1 MRVVTMRPQRDA
13 SPTNGGARMR
23 FKREGMRCLRVDAR
37 ALTWS
42 SPRVHRARV
51 HSAVPAQ
58 AACSP
63 AMPHLGARPGGG
75 PPTRTEESPMTATV
89 HRAASLALHPLHA
102 VLLASTLPLLLGA
115 VLSDI
120 AYAKTY
126 HVQWTNFASW
136 LVLGGVVFAGI
147 VLVFALVGLLRSHR
161 RDARSIAYVGLVL
174 AVFVLGFF
182 NSLVHAKD
190 A

>member
-1 MRVVTMRPQRDA
+1 M
-13 SPTNGGARMR
+13 S
-23 FKREGMRCLRVDAR
+23 
-37 ALTWS
+37 
-42 SPRVHRARV
+42 
-51 HSAVPAQ
+51 
-58 AACSP
+58 
-63 AMPHLGARPGGG
+63 
-75 PPTRTEESPMTATV
+75 ATV
-89 HRAASLALHPLHA
+89 HRTASLALHPLHA

-190 A
+190 AWAAMPGGLVLSVITLLLAIAATWLGFARHRAGGVA